1 MLKNI
6 KERQLFSTIIV
17 INLILIVI
25 HLFHTYNN
33 VPASDFFD
41 LEVDHS
47 LSEFFIYIQELGIVI
62 LLFWMYKKYD
72 NLLYL
77 AWLLIF
83 SYILIDDSLLLHER
97 IGVWMVDQFNVENNF
112 GVRGRDITEVIV
124 QLIFGVPLIGFAA
137 WAHFFKGDRLA
148 KRISIVLAV
157 FLLVLIG
164 FAVVLDWFHV
174 KIMILYLKPILGT
187 IEDGGEIFIITAI
200 LWYVYR
206 QWQNMESGTATN

>member
-124 QLIFGVPLIGFAA
+124 QLIFGVPRIGFAA